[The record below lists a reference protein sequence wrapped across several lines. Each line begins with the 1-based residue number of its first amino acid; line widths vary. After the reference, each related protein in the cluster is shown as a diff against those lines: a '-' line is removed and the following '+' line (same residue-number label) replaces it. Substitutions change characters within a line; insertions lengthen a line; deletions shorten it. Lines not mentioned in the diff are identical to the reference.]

1 MAVFTKRFWGRAL
14 LYAGCVLGLAL
25 SLYALRGAI
34 TVVQDRYDQR
44 SIGELY
50 SLALGRYYEKRYV
63 FYDDFFLEHALHK
76 HVEILYGLRTL
87 IWLILPLS
95 LLFLGLCLRE
105 LCRTA
110 GREPG
115 RLGRLSAF
123 LNKLPLEMY
132 LFVMGAGCLLLT
144 LPLYYGSENF
154 FYRIH
159 AHFMPLVLTGILLL
173 PALISGLTLRIKQGK
188 LWENS
193 LLARL
198 LRILPLVWKSL
209 LFGLLLGLAVI
220 GILLH
225 TTGGFLYDLW
235 PQLAYLIPFFL
246 LLTAFFVYLALGMRR
261 LEQGAARLAEGDL
274 ESRIDLHGLL
284 PDFRRHGENL
294 NRMGE
299 GLEAALKERMKAEHS
314 KAELITN
321 VTHDI
326 RTPLTSLINYAAL
339 LEKEESDN
347 PKVGEYAAVIRR
359 QSRRLERLTE
369 DLVEATQAASGTLSV
384 ELAPCDAAMLLSQA
398 MGEYEDRLKQAG
410 LTPLLRL
417 PEASLMIQADGRRMW
432 RIFDNLL
439 GNICKYAQPG
449 TRVYG
454 ELRREGEE
462 AVFAF
467 KNTSREPLPE
477 QVEELTARFVRGDAS
492 RHTAGSGLGL
502 SIADSLARL
511 QSGTLKLSAD
521 GDLFKA
527 EVRFRAEL

>member
-1 MAVFTKRFWGRAL
+1 MAAQNKRFWGKVL

-44 SIGELY
+44 NIGELY
-50 SLALGRYYEKRYV
+50 SLALDRYYEERYV
-63 FYDDFFLEHALHK
+63 IYDHFYLEGTLQK
-76 HVEILYGLRTL
+76 HVEILYELRTL

-105 LCRTA
+105 LCRNA
-110 GREPG
+110 AREPG
-115 RLGRLSAF
+115 RPGRISAF

-159 AHFMPLVLTGILLL
+159 ARFMPVVLTGILLL
-173 PALISGLTLRIKQGK
+173 PGLISGLALRIKQGT
-188 LWENS
+188 LWKNS

-209 LFGLLLGLAVI
+209 LFGLLLGMAVI
-220 GILLH
+220 GMLLH
-225 TTGGFLYDLW
+225 TTGEYLW
-235 PQLAYLIPFFL
+235 PGLALLIPLFL

-274 ESRIDLHGLL
+274 ESRIDLRGLL
-284 PDFRRHGENL
+284 PDYRRHGEKL

-299 GLEAALKERMKAEHS
+299 GLEAALKERMKAEQS

-369 DLVEATQAASGTLSV
+369 DLVEATQAASGALSV

-398 MGEYEDRLKQAG
+398 MGEYGDRLKQAG

-417 PEASLMIQADGRRMW
+417 PETPLMIQADGRRMW

-462 AVFAF
+462 TVFSF

-492 RHTAGSGLGL
+492 RHTKGSGLGL

-511 QSGTLKLSAD
+511 QGGTLKLSAD

-527 EVRFRAEL
+527 EVRFRAES